1 MSQPSE
7 KLFDEVLADAR
18 TKADRARR
26 RGERDAKAAAQKVAD
41 EVQAQVDKILK
52 AADAEVAL
60 KRHQILA
67 TVEIEAQR
75 DRLARLEESLAKVTQ
90 RVAAGLSS
98 LGGQAL
104 RDAQMRL
111 AIDAIRQLPPG
122 EVEVALPAKNHAE
135 YGPPFVA
142 DLMARATK
150 ELSRPVTARLAP
162 SGAAI
167 ADGVVVRGAGGRV
180 EIVNSFSE
188 RLRRMWPTLRLDAAR
203 QLFPGLVT
211 EKEKH

>member
-1 MSQPSE
+1 MPQPSE

-18 TKADRARR
+18 TKADRVRR
-26 RGERDAKAAAQKVAD
+26 RGQRDAQAAARKVAD
-41 EVQAQVDKILK
+41 ETQAQVDKILQ
-52 AADAEVAL
+52 AAETEVAL

-75 DRLARLEESLAKVTQ
+75 DRLARLEESLAKVAQ
-90 RVAAGLSS
+90 HVAAGLQS
-98 LGGQAL
+98 LSGQAL

-111 AIDAIRQLPPG
+111 ALDAIRQLPPG
-122 EVEVALPAKNHAE
+122 EVEVALPSKNHAE
-135 YGPPFVA
+135 YGSQFVA
-142 DLMARATK
+142 ELAARATK
-150 ELSRPVTARLAP
+150 ELSRPVAARLAP

-167 ADGVVVRGAGGRV
+167 TDGVIVRGAGGRV
-180 EIVNSFSE
+180 EVVNSFSE
-188 RLRRMWPTLRLDAAR
+188 RLRRLWPALRLDAAR